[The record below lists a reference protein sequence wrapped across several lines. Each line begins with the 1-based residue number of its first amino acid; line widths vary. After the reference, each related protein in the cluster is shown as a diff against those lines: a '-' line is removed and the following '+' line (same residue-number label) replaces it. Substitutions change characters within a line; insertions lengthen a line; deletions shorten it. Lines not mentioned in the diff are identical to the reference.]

1 MRVQDPRSL
10 VDLIDQDRFHAMLAS
25 NGVENELQ
33 KALTVPTNVSIK
45 ISEPEP
51 TFATAAVMETMASPP
66 PSISNVIKGRVQRF
80 GHHVDTDAIIPAEF
94 MPGVSDEDLGTH
106 CFQYVRPEF
115 REKAAQGFSI
125 VVAGAGFG
133 SGSSREEAPRALKG
147 CGIQAVIAKSY
158 AFIYA
163 RNQPNL

>member
-1 MRVQDPRSL
+1 
-10 VDLIDQDRFHAMLAS
+10 
-25 NGVENELQ
+25 
-33 KALTVPTNVSIK
+33 
-45 ISEPEP
+45 
-51 TFATAAVMETMASPP
+51 
-66 PSISNVIKGRVQRF
+66 
-80 GHHVDTDAIIPAEF
+80 

-115 REKAAQGFSI
+115 REKVQQGYTI

-147 CGIQAVIAKSY
+147 CGIRAVIAKSY

-163 RNQPNL
+163 RNQPNMALLGVTVKDFDRFYGLVLEGCTIKMDVAKRRVTVNIDERNGHEEEFEMVLSQMEERLISGGGVTDLYNKYDKSLFRAILQ